1 MTRTT
6 NLRRHRRSAVVT
18 LFATACLT
26 IAACS
31 STAAPNEETGTDG
44 GTVAIGNTGPLS
56 DLIDMSDVC
65 GDEPVTVGLV
75 DGFGTN
81 SWSRILRAEVEDEAG
96 KCPAIEGVEYA
107 AGRGDL
113 QATLSAITGMTAKG
127 VDILL
132 VVPSAGPGASHLP
145 ALQAAHA
152 AGVVVVPIAADPTG
166 TPGTDYFDY
175 VDWDTRHDGVLWAQW
190 MADRLGAEGG
200 NVVLLGGPAGN
211 AVSQQELEGINEVFA
226 TAPQINVLTPEP
238 VTTNWDPAMT
248 QQAMAG
254 LLARYPQIDGVI
266 SDYGTATMGAI
277 RAFQSAGRP
286 LVPVATT
293 DDNELSCLFDD
304 AKADNPDFEL
314 ATVSARTWIGRVG
327 LRKALAQINGLDN
340 QEPSLIQLSLYE
352 DSTGAADGAV
362 TPVDA
367 CQPALPPGAS
377 PSSQLSADDLA
388 ALFEG

>member
-1 MTRTT
+1 MSRTT
-6 NLRRHRRSAVVT
+6 LRRHRRSLAVT
-18 LFATACLT
+18 LLAACLT
-26 IAACS
+26 VTACS
-31 STAAPNEETGTDG
+31 STNAPTGQTDSEG
-44 GTVAIGNTGPLS
+44 DGTVAIGNTGPLS
-56 DLIDMSDVC
+56 DLIDMSQVC

-81 SWSRILRAEVEDEAG
+81 SWSRILRAEIEDEAQ

-132 VVPSAGPGASHLP
+132 VVASAGPGASHLP

-152 AGVVVVPIAADPTG
+152 AGVTVVPIAADPTG
-166 TPGTDYFDY
+166 TAGSDYLDY
-175 VDWDTRHDGVLWAQW
+175 VDWDTRHDGVMWAQW
-190 MADRLGAEGG
+190 MVDQLGEEGG

-211 AVSQQELEGINEVFA
+211 AVSQQELEGINQVFA
-226 TAPQINVLTPEP
+226 DAPQITVLTPEP

-277 RAFQSAGRP
+277 RAFESAGRP
-286 LVPVATT
+286 LVPIATT
-293 DDNELSCLFDD
+293 DDNELSCLFDE
-304 AKADNPDFEL
+304 AKAANPDFEL

-327 LRKALAQINGLDN
+327 LRKALAKINGLDN
-340 QEPSLIQLSLYE
+340 PEPSLIQLSLYE
-352 DSTGAADGAV
+352 DSTGTAADAV
-362 TPVDA
+362 TPA
-367 CQPALPPGAS
+367 QSCQPSLPPGAS
-377 PSSQLSADDLA
+377 PSSQLSADALA
-388 ALFEG
+388 TLFAG